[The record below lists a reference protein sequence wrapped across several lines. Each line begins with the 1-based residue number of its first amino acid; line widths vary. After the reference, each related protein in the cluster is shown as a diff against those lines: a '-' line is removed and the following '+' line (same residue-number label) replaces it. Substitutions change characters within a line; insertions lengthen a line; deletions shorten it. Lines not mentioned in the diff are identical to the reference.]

1 MAKNIVCTF
10 AFNQSLG
17 SNKEVA
23 KVLGVDRRNIKKG
36 LERRTMVDTSQ
47 NAFWMDYKR
56 AKRSNSLSERS
67 KKLVVD
73 WWKTKTTISLNQKD
87 ITRLKIKEKQFE
99 MHLIHYLQT
108 SEVDFF
114 SLHIYSFVMFLLLGF
129 QY

>member
-1 MAKNIVCTF
+1 M
-10 AFNQSLG
+10 
-17 SNKEVA
+17 
-23 KVLGVDRRNIKKG
+23 GVDRRNIKKG